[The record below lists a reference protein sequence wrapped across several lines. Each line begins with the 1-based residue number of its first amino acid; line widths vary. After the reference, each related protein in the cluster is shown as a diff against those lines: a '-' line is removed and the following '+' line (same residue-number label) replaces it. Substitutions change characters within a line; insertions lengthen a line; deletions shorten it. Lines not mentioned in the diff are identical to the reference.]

1 MESHQI
7 PQVESL
13 ILDSE
18 LTKASRLFS
27 YPQRAHS
34 YYLYI
39 NVFRKCTGRINGV
52 FMICKCCLR
61 IHADN
66 MKEHLIGYNLTTKI
80 LKVMILL
87 RIKSQESE
95 EPIQRTYNSVI
106 ILAELMLI
114 IK

>member
-1 MESHQI
+1 
-7 PQVESL
+7 
-13 ILDSE
+13 
-18 LTKASRLFS
+18 
-27 YPQRAHS
+27 
-34 YYLYI
+34 
-39 NVFRKCTGRINGV
+39 
-52 FMICKCCLR
+52 MICKCCLR

-80 LKVMILL
+80 LKVIILL

-114 IK
+114 IKIEY